1 MSVIRGAARL
11 VSWTGLTAVGGLH
24 LIWASGSSWPAK
36 NRRRLASATVGNSA
50 AMPDAAATAV
60 VAGAA
65 LVGGAITAGA
75 LGEGRLAIVARRLI
89 ATALLARAVVGGDTA
104 LKALGLRP
112 ADKRFRELDARY
124 YRPLCVVLGIAA
136 LIGSRRTRR

>member
-36 NRRRLASATVGNSA
+36 NRRRLASATVGNAA

-65 LVGGAITAGA
+65 LAGGAVSAGA
-75 LGEGRLAIVARRLI
+75 LGEGRMAVVVRRLI
-89 ATALLARAVVGGDTA
+89 ATALLARAIVGGEVA
-104 LKALGLRP
+104 LKALGLPP
-112 ADKRFRELDARY
+112 ADKRFRELDKRY
-124 YRPLCVVLGIAA
+124 YRPLCAVLGIAT
-136 LIGSRRTRR
+136 LIGSRRSRR